1 MNILIALSQLEVTG
15 AEVYGVTL
23 ANELIE
29 RGNNVWI
36 VSDTLTKSTNAQ
48 YIKIEFNKRNL
59 KNRMDQVKKLIE
71 IIRENDI
78 QVVHAHSR
86 ASSWAANI
94 ACKITGIPLV
104 STVHGR
110 QPVHFSRKLIK
121 GFGDYILP
129 VCENI
134 EEHIKK
140 DLGVKRETI
149 EVIRNPIDSRSYYF
163 AEINDNIKCKISII
177 GRLSGPKGDV
187 AYNILSELWKNS
199 NLDVQVVGGK
209 EVPERF
215 EKFRERVNFLGYVD
229 NVPQIIR
236 ESDIVIGAG
245 RVAVEG
251 ILSGRPVI
259 AVGEF
264 SLLGVMDKETIAMG
278 LASNFGDI
286 GETPQTDY
294 DFSKINAMVNQALN
308 FRKNREELDF
318 LRKKIEKEFSKE
330 EIISKIEK
338 TYQRAYVLKKKYDI
352 PIIMY
357 HRIIEDRDEEKG
369 VHGNY
374 TLKKDFEEQ
383 LKYLAENGYETLTF
397 TDLSGNR
404 YKNRFNR
411 GKKKIILTFD
421 DGYEDNYR
429 VAFPILKKY
438 KSKGV
443 IYLMA
448 EATYNK
454 WDMEH
459 PTAPEKQFNLM
470 NDREIKEMQE
480 SGLVEFG
487 VHTLTHPRLSQLTL
501 EEIDYE
507 INESKKRIEEKLG
520 VKTISFAYPY
530 GDYDERVKKIA
541 QESGFEFVVATD
553 RGSVC
558 FSDDLGEIRRI
569 GMFSKNTLFNFKRK
583 VSGRYNFIKI
593 KREKRKSGKK
603 I

>member
-1 MNILIALSQLEVTG
+1 MNILMALSQLEVTG

-29 RGNNVWI
+29 RGNRVWI
-36 VSDTLTKSTNAQ
+36 VSDTLTKFTNAQ
-48 YIKIEFNKRNL
+48 YIKVEFNKRSL
-59 KNRMDQVKKLIE
+59 KNRVNQVKKLIE

-94 ACKITGIPLV
+94 ACKITGIPMV

-110 QPVHFSRKLIK
+110 QPVHLSRKIIK

-134 EEHIKK
+134 ADHIER
-140 DLGVKRETI
+140 DLGVKRDVM
-149 EVIRNPIDSRSYYF
+149 EVIRNPIDSSSYF
-163 AEINDNIKCKISII
+163 FSNRNENLRHKISII

-187 AYNILSELWKNS
+187 AYNILSEIWQNL
-199 NLDVQVVGGK
+199 NLDIQVVGGK
-209 EVPERF
+209 EIPERF
-215 EKFRERVNFLGYVD
+215 EKFRERVNFLGYVE
-229 NVPQIIR
+229 NIPQVIR

-259 AVGEF
+259 AVGEAT
-264 SLLGVMDKETIAMG
+264 LLGVMDRETITLG

-286 GETPQTDY
+286 GKKSEVDY
-294 DFSKINAMVNQALN
+294 NFSKINNMLREAL
-308 FRKNREELDF
+308 KLLENREELEV
-318 LRKKIEKEFSKE
+318 LCKMVEREFSKD

-338 TYQRAYVLKKKYDI
+338 IYQRVYVLKKKYEI

-383 LKYLAENGYETLTF
+383 LKYLTENGYETVTF
-397 TDLSGNR
+397 EEFSGNR
-404 YKNRFNR
+404 YKSRFNR
-411 GKKKIILTFD
+411 GKKKVILTFD

-429 VAFPILKKY
+429 VAFPLLKKY
-438 KSKGV
+438 DCKGV
-443 IYLMA
+443 IYLMG
-448 EATYNK
+448 EATCNR

-470 NDREIKEMQE
+470 NDNEINEMQK
-480 SGLVEFG
+480 SGLIEFG
-487 VHTLTHPRLSQLTL
+487 VHTLNHPRLSQLTL

-507 INESKKRIEEKLG
+507 INESKRRIEKKLG
-520 VKTISFAYPY
+520 IKTISFAYPY
-530 GDYDERVKKIA
+530 GDYDARVKKIA
-541 QESGFEFVVATD
+541 QDSGFQFIVATD

-593 KREKRKSGKK
+593 RREKKGKNN
-603 I
+603 